1 MLNTQIAT
9 MLNTVII
16 PNYFGEGVDGN
27 NQPITL
33 TEDLRNVVEVGKALS
48 GLSVSDLENF
58 KGDLV
63 VGVLDTYTD
72 SREFMS
78 DDEASYGLFV
88 DAQEFGGAIQ
98 RVKCKLLSA
107 VDSNLLSLVDAA
119 NSGPDYTDA
128 KFYGVPV
135 DSRIYTTMD
144 SFRVKFS
151 ISNNELKKSFTSAAG
166 VQRLIAMIEVTVRN
180 TIALELNGVARGIL
194 RKLILAAYTGG
205 REVKLIT
212 LYNTTFG
219 FTSSDPGYVT
229 LADWAQNETFK
240 IWCQS
245 TILKLR
251 KGIADYNEKYSD
263 GTVET
268 FTPAADSRA
277 IFLSDFATDMDVAL
291 GSVYHTELV
300 KGLDEYRTINFWQN
314 GTTELVPL
322 IQSGSMH
329 DQVVERVKDVGQSN
343 DVVTIDHVVGLLFDR
358 FSAFMT
364 YELTSMRPKYVPEED
379 FTTYFRDYTRR
390 ACVDLR
396 CTNVILTLS

>member
-33 TEDLRNVVEVGKALS
+33 TEDLRNVVDLGKAIS
-48 GLSVSDLENF
+48 GLSASDLENF

-72 SREFMS
+72 AREFQS
-78 DDEASYGLFV
+78 DDEASYGLYV
-88 DAQEFGGAIQ
+88 DAQEYGGAIQ

-107 VDSNLLSLVDAA
+107 TDSNILALVDAA
-119 NSGPDYTDA
+119 NSGPDYTDG

-135 DSRIYTTMD
+135 DAKIYTKMD

-151 ISNNELKKSFTSAAG
+151 ISDEELKKSFTSAAG
-166 VQRLIAMIEVTVRN
+166 VARLIAMIEVTVRN
-180 TIALELNGVARGIL
+180 TIALELNSTARGLL
-194 RKLILAAYTGG
+194 RELILQAYTGG

-219 FTSSDPGYVT
+219 FSSGDPGYVS

-240 IWCQS
+240 VWCQS
-245 TILKLR
+245 VILKLR
-251 KGIADYNEKYSD
+251 KGIADYNEKYND

-268 FTPAADSRA
+268 FTPEADSRA
-277 IFLSDFATDMDVAL
+277 IFLADFATDMDVAL

-300 KGLDEYRTINFWQN
+300 RGLDQYRTINFWQN

-322 IQSGSMH
+322 IQSGSLH
-329 DQVVERVKDVGQSN
+329 DQVVERFKDVGQSN

-358 FSAFMT
+358 YSAFVT
-364 YELTSMRPKYVPEED
+364 YELTSMRAKPVVEEA

-390 ACVDLR
+390 YCVDTR
-396 CTNVILTLS
+396 NTNVIITLS

>member
-9 MLNTVII
+9 MLNTVLI
-16 PNYFGEGVDGN
+16 PNYFGQGEDVSHN
-27 NQPITL
+27 PITI
-33 TEDLRNVVEVGKALS
+33 TEDLRNVVDLGKALND
-48 GLSVSDLENF
+48 LSVSDLENF

-72 SREFMS
+72 AREFQS

-88 DAQEFGGAIQ
+88 SSEEYGGAIQ

-107 VDSNLLSLVDAA
+107 TDSNLLALVDAS
-119 NSGPDYTDA
+119 NSGPDYTDG

-135 DSRIYTTMD
+135 DAKIYTKMD

-166 VQRLIAMIEVTVRN
+166 VARLIAMIEVTVRN
-180 TIALELNGVARGIL
+180 TIALQLNATARGVL
-194 RKLILAAYTGG
+194 RELILQAYNGG

-212 LYNTTFG
+212 LYNTIFG
-219 FTSSDPGYVT
+219 FTSDDPGYVT
-229 LADWAQNETFK
+229 LADWNQNETFK

-251 KGIADYNEKYSD
+251 KGIADFNEKYND
-263 GTVET
+263 GSVET
-268 FTPAADSRA
+268 FTPEADSRA
-277 IFLSDFATDMDVAL
+277 IFLADFATDMDVAL

-300 KGLDEYRTINFWQN
+300 KGLDSYRTINFWQN
-314 GTTELVPL
+314 GTTELVPM
-322 IQSGSMH
+322 IKSGSLH
-329 DQVVERVKDVGQSN
+329 DQIVEKVADSGLSQVT
-343 DVVTIDHVVGLLFDR
+343 TIDHCVGLLFDR
-358 FSAFMT
+358 YSAFVT
-364 YELTSMRPKYVPEED
+364 YELESMRAKPVIEED

-390 ACVDLR
+390 YCVDTR
-396 CTNVILTLS
+396 NTNVILTLS

>member
-16 PNYFGEGVDGN
+16 PNYFGEGKSGDT
-27 NQPITL
+27 PITI
-33 TEDLRNVVEVGKALS
+33 TEDLRNIVDLGKALS
-48 GLSVSDLENF
+48 DLSVNDLENF

-72 SREFMS
+72 AREFKS

-88 DAQEFGGAIQ
+88 SSEEYGGAIQ

-107 VDSNLLSLVDAA
+107 TDSNLLALVDAS
-119 NSGPDYTDA
+119 NSGPDYTDG

-135 DSRIYTTMD
+135 DAKIYTKMD

-166 VQRLIAMIEVTVRN
+166 VARLIAMIEVTVIN
-180 TIALELNGVARGIL
+180 TIALQLNATARGVL
-194 RKLILAAYTGG
+194 RELILQAYTGG
-205 REVKLIT
+205 REVKLLT
-212 LYNTTFG
+212 MYNTIFG
-219 FTSSDPGYVT
+219 FTSSDPGYV
-229 LADWAQNETFK
+229 DISNWNQNETFK

-251 KGIADYNEKYSD
+251 KGIADYNEKYND

-268 FTPAADSRA
+268 FTPEADSRA

-314 GTTELVPL
+314 GTTELVPV
-322 IQSGSMH
+322 IKSGSLH
-329 DQVVERVKDVGQSN
+329 DQIVEKVADSGDAQ
-343 DVVTIDHVVGLLFDR
+343 VTTINHVVGLLFDR
-358 FSAFMT
+358 FSAFVT
-364 YELTSMRPKYVPEED
+364 YELTSMRVKRVEEED
-379 FTTYFRDYTRR
+379 FSTYFRDYTRR
-390 ACVDLR
+390 YCVDTR
-396 CTNVILTLS
+396 NTNVILTLS

>member
-16 PNYFGEGVDGN
+16 PNYFGEGKSGN
-27 NQPITL
+27 DPITI
-33 TEDLRNVVEVGKALS
+33 TEDLRNVVDLGKALS

-72 SREFMS
+72 AREFQS

-88 DAQEFGGAIQ
+88 SSEEYGGAIQ

-107 VDSNLLSLVDAA
+107 TDSNLLALVDAS
-119 NSGPDYTDA
+119 NSGPDYTDG

-135 DSRIYTTMD
+135 DAKIYTKMD

-166 VQRLIAMIEVTVRN
+166 VARLIAMIEVTVRN
-180 TIALELNGVARGIL
+180 TIALQLNATARGVL
-194 RKLILAAYTGG
+194 RELILQAYNGG

-212 LYNTTFG
+212 LYNTIFG

-229 LADWAQNETFK
+229 LADWNQNETFK

-251 KGIADYNEKYSD
+251 KGIADFNEKYND

-268 FTPAADSRA
+268 FTPEADSRA
-277 IFLSDFATDMDVAL
+277 IFLADFATDMDVAL

-300 KGLDEYRTINFWQN
+300 KGLDQYRTINFWQN
-314 GTTELVPL
+314 GTTELVPM
-322 IQSGSMH
+322 IKSGSLH
-329 DQVVERVKDVGQSN
+329 DQIVEKVADSGNSQ
-343 DVVTIDHVVGLLFDR
+343 VTTINHVVGLLFDR
-358 FSAFMT
+358 YSAFVT
-364 YELTSMRPKYVPEED
+364 YELESMRAKPVIEED

-390 ACVDLR
+390 YCVDTR
-396 CTNVILTLS
+396 NTNVILTLS

>member
-16 PNYFGEGVDGN
+16 PNYFGEGKSDDT
-27 NQPITL
+27 PITI
-33 TEDLRNVVEVGKALS
+33 TEDLRNVVDLGKALS
-48 GLSVSDLENF
+48 DLSVADLENF

-72 SREFMS
+72 EREFQS

-88 DAQEFGGAIQ
+88 SSEEYGGAIQ

-107 VDSNLLSLVDAA
+107 TDSNLLALVDAS
-119 NSGPDYTDA
+119 NSGPDYTDG

-135 DSRIYTTMD
+135 DTKIYTKMD

-166 VQRLIAMIEVTVRN
+166 VARLIAMIEVTVRN
-180 TIALELNGVARGIL
+180 TIALQLNATARGVL
-194 RKLILAAYTGG
+194 RELILQAYNGG

-212 LYNTTFG
+212 LYNTIFG
-219 FTSSDPGYVT
+219 FTSGDPGYVT
-229 LADWAQNETFK
+229 LADWNQNETFK

-251 KGIADYNEKYSD
+251 KGIADFNEKYND

-268 FTPAADSRA
+268 FTPEADSRA
-277 IFLSDFATDMDVAL
+277 IFLADFATDMDVAL

-300 KGLDEYRTINFWQN
+300 KGLDQYRTINFWQN
-314 GTTELVPL
+314 GTTELVPM
-322 IQSGSMH
+322 IKSGSLH
-329 DQVVERVKDVGQSN
+329 DQIVEKVADSGDAQ
-343 DVVTIDHVVGLLFDR
+343 VTTINHVVGLLFDR
-358 FSAFMT
+358 YSAFVT
-364 YELTSMRPKYVPEED
+364 YELESMRAKPVIEED

-390 ACVDLR
+390 YCVDTR
-396 CTNVILTLS
+396 NTNVILTLS

>member
-9 MLNTVII
+9 MLNTVLI
-16 PNYFGEGVDGN
+16 PNYFGEGKDGSN
-27 NQPITL
+27 NPITI
-33 TEDLRNVVEVGKALS
+33 TEDLRNVVDLGKALS
-48 GLSVSDLENF
+48 DLSVNDLENF

-72 SREFMS
+72 AREFKS
-78 DDEASYGLFV
+78 DDEATYGLFV
-88 DAQEFGGAIQ
+88 SSEEYGGAIQ

-107 VDSNLLSLVDAA
+107 TDSNLLALVDAS
-119 NSGPDYTDA
+119 NSGPDYTDG

-135 DSRIYTTMD
+135 DAKIYTKMD

-166 VQRLIAMIEVTVRN
+166 VGRLIAMIEVTVRN
-180 TIALELNGVARGIL
+180 TIALQLNATARGVL
-194 RKLILAAYTGG
+194 RELILQAYNGA
-205 REVKLIT
+205 REVKLLT
-212 LYNTTFG
+212 MYNTLFG
-219 FTSSDPGYVT
+219 FASTDPGYV
-229 LADWAQNETFK
+229 DISNWNQNETFK

-251 KGIADYNEKYSD
+251 KGIADYNEKYND

-268 FTPAADSRA
+268 FTPEADSRA
-277 IFLSDFATDMDVAL
+277 IFLADFATDMDVAL

-314 GTTELVPL
+314 GTKELVPMIKSNSL
-322 IQSGSMH
+322 H
-329 DQVVERVKDVGQSN
+329 DQIVEKVADAGDNQ
-343 DVVTIDHVVGLLFDR
+343 VTTINHVVGLLFDR
-358 FSAFMT
+358 FSAFVT
-364 YELTSMRPKYVPEED
+364 YELESMRAKPVIEED

-390 ACVDLR
+390 YCVDTR
-396 CTNVILTLS
+396 NTNVILTLS

>member
-16 PNYFGEGVDGN
+16 PNYFGEGKSGDT
-27 NQPITL
+27 PITI
-33 TEDLRNVVEVGKALS
+33 TEDLRNVVDLGKALS
-48 GLSVSDLENF
+48 DLSVNDLENF

-72 SREFMS
+72 AREFKS

-88 DAQEFGGAIQ
+88 SSEEYGGAIQ

-107 VDSNLLSLVDAA
+107 TDSNLLALVDAS
-119 NSGPDYTDA
+119 NSGPDYTDG

-135 DSRIYTTMD
+135 DAKIYTKMD

-166 VQRLIAMIEVTVRN
+166 VARLIAMIEVTVRN
-180 TIALELNGVARGIL
+180 TIALQLNATARGVL
-194 RKLILAAYTGG
+194 RELILQAYTGG
-205 REVKLIT
+205 REVKLLT
-212 LYNTTFG
+212 MYNTIFG
-219 FTSSDPGYVT
+219 FASDDPGYV
-229 LADWAQNETFK
+229 DISNWNQNETFK

-251 KGIADYNEKYSD
+251 KGIADYNEKYND

-268 FTPAADSRA
+268 FTPEADSRA

-300 KGLDEYRTINFWQN
+300 KGLDQYRTINFWQN
-314 GTTELVPL
+314 GTTELVPM
-322 IQSGSMH
+322 IQSGSLH
-329 DQVVERVKDVGQSN
+329 DQIVEKVADSGDAQ
-343 DVVTIDHVVGLLFDR
+343 VTTINHVVGLLFDR
-358 FSAFMT
+358 FSAFVT
-364 YELTSMRPKYVPEED
+364 YELTSMRVKRVEEED
-379 FTTYFRDYTRR
+379 FSTYFRDYTRR
-390 ACVDLR
+390 YCVDTR
-396 CTNVILTLS
+396 NTNVILTLS

>member
-16 PNYFGEGVDGN
+16 PNYFGQGEDASHD
-27 NQPITL
+27 PITI
-33 TEDLRNVVEVGKALS
+33 TEDLRNVVDLGKALS
-48 GLSVSDLENF
+48 DLSVADLENF
-58 KGDLV
+58 KSDLV

-72 SREFMS
+72 AREFQS

-88 DAQEFGGAIQ
+88 SSEEYGGAIQ

-107 VDSNLLSLVDAA
+107 VDSNLLSLVDAS
-119 NSGPDYTDA
+119 NSGPDYTDG

-135 DSRIYTTMD
+135 DAKIYTKMD

-166 VQRLIAMIEVTVRN
+166 VARLIAMIEVTVRN
-180 TIALELNGVARGIL
+180 TIALQLNSTARGVL
-194 RKLILAAYTGG
+194 RELILQAYNGG

-212 LYNTTFG
+212 LYNTIFG

-229 LADWAQNETFK
+229 LADWNQNETFK

-251 KGIADYNEKYSD
+251 KGIADFNEKYND
-263 GTVET
+263 GSVET
-268 FTPAADSRA
+268 FTPEADSRA
-277 IFLSDFATDMDVAL
+277 IFLADFATDMDVAL

-300 KGLDEYRTINFWQN
+300 RGLDEYRTINFWQN
-314 GTTELVPL
+314 GTTELVPM
-322 IQSGSMH
+322 IKSGSLH
-329 DQVVERVKDVGQSN
+329 DQIVEKVADSGNNQ
-343 DVVTIDHVVGLLFDR
+343 VTTINHVVGLLFDR
-358 FSAFMT
+358 YSAFVT
-364 YELTSMRPKYVPEED
+364 YELESMRAKPVIEED

-390 ACVDLR
+390 YCVDTR
-396 CTNVILTLS
+396 NTNVILTLS

>member
-16 PNYFGEGVDGN
+16 PNYFGEGKSGGTA
-27 NQPITL
+27 ITI
-33 TEDLRNVVEVGKALS
+33 TEDLRNVVDLGKALS
-48 GLSVSDLENF
+48 DLSVNDLENF

-72 SREFMS
+72 AREFQS

-88 DAQEFGGAIQ
+88 SSEEYGGAIQ

-107 VDSNLLSLVDAA
+107 VDSNLLSLVDAS
-119 NSGPDYTDA
+119 NSGPDYTDG

-135 DSRIYTTMD
+135 DAKIYTKMD

-166 VQRLIAMIEVTVRN
+166 VGRLIAMIEVTVRN
-180 TIALELNGVARGIL
+180 TIALQLNATARGVL
-194 RKLILAAYTGG
+194 RELILQAYNGS
-205 REVKLIT
+205 REVKLLT
-212 LYNTTFG
+212 LYNTMFG
-219 FTSSDPGYVT
+219 FSSTDPGYV
-229 LADWAQNETFK
+229 DISNWNQNETFK

-251 KGIADYNEKYSD
+251 KGIADYNEKYND

-268 FTPAADSRA
+268 FTPEADSRA

-314 GTTELVPL
+314 GTKDLVPM
-322 IQSGSMH
+322 IKSGSLH
-329 DQVVERVKDVGQSN
+329 DQIVEKVADEGASQ
-343 DVVTIDHVVGLLFDR
+343 VTTINHVVGLLFDR
-358 FSAFMT
+358 YSAFVT
-364 YELTSMRPKYVPEED
+364 YELTSMRVKRVEEED
-379 FTTYFRDYTRR
+379 FSTYFRDYTRR
-390 ACVDLR
+390 YCVDTR
-396 CTNVILTLS
+396 NTNVILTLS

>member
-9 MLNTVII
+9 MLNTVLI
-16 PNYFGEGVDGN
+16 PNYFGQGEDGSHD
-27 NQPITL
+27 PITI
-33 TEDLRNVVEVGKALS
+33 TEDLRNVVDLGKALND
-48 GLSVSDLENF
+48 LSVSDLENF

-72 SREFMS
+72 AREFQS

-88 DAQEFGGAIQ
+88 SSEEYGGAIQ

-107 VDSNLLSLVDAA
+107 TDSNLLALVDAS
-119 NSGPDYTDA
+119 NSGPDYTDG

-135 DSRIYTTMD
+135 DAKIYTKMD

-166 VQRLIAMIEVTVRN
+166 VARLIAMIEVTVRN
-180 TIALELNGVARGIL
+180 TIALQLNATARGVL
-194 RKLILAAYTGG
+194 RELILQAYNGG

-212 LYNTTFG
+212 LYNTIFG
-219 FTSSDPGYVT
+219 FTSTDPGYVT
-229 LADWAQNETFK
+229 LADWNQNETFK

-251 KGIADYNEKYSD
+251 KGIADFNEKYND
-263 GTVET
+263 GSVET
-268 FTPAADSRA
+268 FTPEADSRA
-277 IFLSDFATDMDVAL
+277 IFLADFATDMDVAL

-300 KGLDEYRTINFWQN
+300 KGLDSYRTINFWQN
-314 GTTELVPL
+314 GTTELVPM
-322 IQSGSMH
+322 IKSGSLH
-329 DQVVERVKDVGQSN
+329 DQIVEKVADAGGSQ
-343 DVVTIDHVVGLLFDR
+343 VTTINHVVGLLFDR
-358 FSAFMT
+358 YSAFVT
-364 YELTSMRPKYVPEED
+364 YELESMRAKPVIEED

-390 ACVDLR
+390 YCVDTR
-396 CTNVILTLS
+396 NTNVILTLS

>member
-16 PNYFGEGVDGN
+16 PNYFGEGKSGDT
-27 NQPITL
+27 PITI
-33 TEDLRNVVEVGKALS
+33 TEDLRNVVDLGKALS
-48 GLSVSDLENF
+48 DLSVSDLENF

-72 SREFMS
+72 AREFQS

-88 DAQEFGGAIQ
+88 SSEEYGGAIQ

-107 VDSNLLSLVDAA
+107 TDSNLLALVDAS
-119 NSGPDYTDA
+119 NSGPDYTDG

-135 DSRIYTTMD
+135 DAKIYTKMD

-166 VQRLIAMIEVTVRN
+166 VARLMAMIEVTVRN
-180 TIALELNGVARGIL
+180 TIALQLNSTARGVL
-194 RKLILAAYTGG
+194 RELILQAYDGG

-212 LYNTTFG
+212 LYNTIFG
-219 FTSSDPGYVT
+219 FTSEDPGYVT
-229 LADWAQNETFK
+229 LADWNQNETFK

-251 KGIADYNEKYSD
+251 KGIADFNEKYND

-268 FTPAADSRA
+268 FTPEADSRA
-277 IFLSDFATDMDVAL
+277 IFLADFATDMDVAL

-314 GTTELVPL
+314 GTTELVPM
-322 IQSGSMH
+322 IQDGSLH
-329 DQVVERVKDVGQSN
+329 DQIVEKVADSGVNQ
-343 DVVTIDHVVGLLFDR
+343 VTTIDHVVGLLFDR
-358 FSAFMT
+358 YSAFVT
-364 YELTSMRPKYVPEED
+364 YELESMRAKPVIEED

-390 ACVDLR
+390 YCVDTR
-396 CTNVILTLS
+396 NTNVILTLS

>member
-9 MLNTVII
+9 MLNTVLI
-16 PNYFGEGVDGN
+16 PNYFGEGKDASN
-27 NQPITL
+27 NPITI
-33 TEDLRNVVEVGKALS
+33 TEDLRNVVDLGKALTD
-48 GLSVSDLENF
+48 LSVADLENF

-72 SREFMS
+72 AREFKS
-78 DDEASYGLFV
+78 DDEASYGLYV
-88 DAQEFGGAIQ
+88 SAEDYGGAIQ
-98 RVKCKLLSA
+98 RIKCKLLSA
-107 VDSNLLSLVDAA
+107 TDSNLLALVDAS
-119 NSGPDYTDA
+119 NSGPDYTDG

-135 DSRIYTTMD
+135 DAKIYTKMD

-166 VQRLIAMIEVTVRN
+166 VARLIAMIEVTVRN
-180 TIALELNGVARGIL
+180 TITLKLNTVARGVL
-194 RKLILAAYTGG
+194 RELILQAYNGG
-205 REVKLIT
+205 REVKLLT
-212 LYNTTFG
+212 LYNTIFG

-229 LADWAQNETFK
+229 LSNWGQNETFK
-240 IWCQS
+240 IWCQA

-251 KGIADYNEKYSD
+251 KGIADYNEKYND

-314 GTTELVPL
+314 GTKELVPM
-322 IQSGSMH
+322 IQSGSLH
-329 DQVVERVKDVGQSN
+329 DQIVEKVADSGNAQ
-343 DVVTIDHVVGLLFDR
+343 VTTINHVVGLLFDR

-390 ACVDLR
+390 YCVDTR
-396 CTNVILTLS
+396 NTNVILTLS

>member
-16 PNYFGEGVDGN
+16 PNYFGEGKSGDT
-27 NQPITL
+27 PITI
-33 TEDLRNVVEVGKALS
+33 TEDLRNVVDLGKALS
-48 GLSVSDLENF
+48 DLSVSDLENF

-72 SREFMS
+72 AREFQS

-88 DAQEFGGAIQ
+88 SSEEYGGAIQ

-107 VDSNLLSLVDAA
+107 TDSNLLALVDAS
-119 NSGPDYTDA
+119 NSGPDYTDG

-135 DSRIYTTMD
+135 DAKIYTKMD

-166 VQRLIAMIEVTVRN
+166 VARLIAMIEVTVRN
-180 TIALELNGVARGIL
+180 TIALQLNSTARGVL
-194 RKLILAAYTGG
+194 RELILQAYDGG

-212 LYNTTFG
+212 LYNTIFG
-219 FTSSDPGYVT
+219 FTSEDPGYVT
-229 LADWAQNETFK
+229 LADWNQNETFK

-251 KGIADYNEKYSD
+251 KGIADFNEKYND

-268 FTPAADSRA
+268 FTPEADSRA
-277 IFLSDFATDMDVAL
+277 IFLADFATDMDVAL

-314 GTTELVPL
+314 GTTELVPM
-322 IQSGSMH
+322 IQDGSLH
-329 DQVVERVKDVGQSN
+329 DQIVEKVADSGVNQ
-343 DVVTIDHVVGLLFDR
+343 VTTIDHVVGLLFDR
-358 FSAFMT
+358 YSAFVT
-364 YELTSMRPKYVPEED
+364 YELESMRAKPVIEED

-390 ACVDLR
+390 YCVDTR
-396 CTNVILTLS
+396 NTNVILTLS

>member
-16 PNYFGEGVDGN
+16 PNYFGEGKSGST
-27 NQPITL
+27 PITI
-33 TEDLRNVVEVGKALS
+33 TEDLRNVVDLGKALS
-48 GLSVSDLENF
+48 DLSVSDLENF

-63 VGVLDTYTD
+63 VGVLDTYPD
-72 SREFMS
+72 AREFQS

-88 DAQEFGGAIQ
+88 SSEEYGGAIQ

-107 VDSNLLSLVDAA
+107 VDSNLLSLVDAS
-119 NSGPDYTDA
+119 NSGPDYTDG

-135 DSRIYTTMD
+135 DTKIYTKMD

-166 VQRLIAMIEVTVRN
+166 VARLIAMIEVTVRN
-180 TIALELNGVARGIL
+180 TIALQLNSTARGVL
-194 RKLILAAYTGG
+194 RELILQAYNGG

-212 LYNTTFG
+212 LYNTIFD
-219 FTSSDPGYVT
+219 FTSSDPGYVS
-229 LADWAQNETFK
+229 LATWNQNETFK

-251 KGIADYNEKYSD
+251 KGIADYNEKYND

-268 FTPAADSRA
+268 FTPEADSRA
-277 IFLSDFATDMDVAL
+277 IFLADFATDMDVAL

-314 GTTELVPL
+314 GTKELVPM
-322 IQSGSMH
+322 IQSGSLH
-329 DQVVERVKDVGQSN
+329 DQIVEKVADSGDNQ
-343 DVVTIDHVVGLLFDR
+343 VTTINHVVGLLFDR
-358 FSAFMT
+358 YSAFVT
-364 YELTSMRPKYVPEED
+364 YELESMRAKPVIEED

-390 ACVDLR
+390 YCVDTR
-396 CTNVILTLS
+396 NTNVILTLS